1 MGISEKVIGKNIAKY
16 RSAAGMTQA
25 ELAECIGVSTP
36 FISRLECG
44 EKLMRLK
51 TFLAIAQALNVSCD
65 ALLRE
70 NSPSGHIENINV
82 LLDGKPA
89 DYLSGIEQVVRA
101 CVEGF
106 PPPQNDRGSEARKE
120 PAPLGGASDGSPG
133 S

>member
-1 MGISEKVIGKNIAKY
+1 
-16 RSAAGMTQA
+16 
-25 ELAECIGVSTP
+25 
-36 FISRLECG
+36 
-44 EKLMRLK
+44 MRLK